1 MRHRWRTRLWLSGA
15 AATLVLAAC
24 ETDHPSVAPQEEP
37 AGPMLTVEP
46 FAFRM
51 TGGGRIDDPA
61 ALQKNEFLEPGVC
74 DGKSFATFGFNA
86 GPKQN
91 GTLHGEIQWVDH
103 CRGLKVH
110 GYDVTAYSAISGS
123 GHPKERGCAEWEG
136 PARVNGV
143 EGYTFRV
150 EPACDEGE
158 PGWRDPNDESDP
170 PDWIQL
176 IVRSADG
183 TTIYVRQGRLT
194 GGNIQTHPVD

>member
-1 MRHRWRTRLWLSGA
+1 MRYPWRTYLLGSVV
-15 AATLVLAAC
+15 AATLALMAC
-24 ETDHPSVAPQEEP
+24 EADQQVAGPQEEI
-37 AGPMLTVEP
+37 AGPMGTVAP

-103 CRGLKVH
+103 CRDLKVH
-110 GYDVTAYSAISGS
+110 GYDVTSYRATAGT
-123 GHPKERGCAEWEG
+123 GQPKERGCAEWEG
-136 PARVNGV
+136 HAKVNGV
-143 EGYTFRV
+143 DGFTYRV

-170 PDWIQL
+170 PDWIQI
-176 IVRSADG
+176 IVKAGDG
-183 TTIYVRQGRLT
+183 TPIYIRHGRLT